1 MRNIEFRATRKD
13 TRETFGVLSLDWIHG
28 SVLLDGHMIEVEMDS
43 VIIQQF
49 TGLLDKNG
57 VKIFEGDK
65 VKAKPRGSKKYGIF
79 NVIYDKSYCSFVC
92 HHVEW
97 VDFTIDPHEN
107 YPLGECRFDIEVIGN
122 IHEVQNV

>member
-43 VIIQQF
+43 VVIRQF
-49 TGLLDKNG
+49 TGLLDVNG
-57 VKIFEGDK
+57 VKIFEEDV
-65 VKAKPRGSKKYGIF
+65 VKTSSGVTGEMVYDDCLGFIINGVQIYELGSDQSMKLF
-79 NVIYDKSYCSFVC
+79 
-92 HHVEW
+92 
-97 VDFTIDPHEN
+97 
-107 YPLGECRFDIEVIGN
+107 EVVGN